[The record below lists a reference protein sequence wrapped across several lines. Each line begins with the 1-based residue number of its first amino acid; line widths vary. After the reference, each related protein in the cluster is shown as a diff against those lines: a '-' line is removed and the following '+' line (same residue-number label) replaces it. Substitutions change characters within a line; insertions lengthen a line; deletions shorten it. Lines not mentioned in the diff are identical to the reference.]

1 LDPQN
6 YQVVSLTTLWVH
18 SILILH
24 PNQNLLKT
32 NSYIWIFFFKNALCF
47 SIGIDLTFHNMD

>member
-6 YQVVSLTTLWVH
+6 YQVLSPTTLWVH
-18 SILILH
+18 SIFILH
-24 PNQNLLKT
+24 PNQKNSKN
-32 NSYIWIFFFKNALCF
+32 NSYIWIFFENALNF